1 MALMPCIKQGCG
13 PESRWPVAKIIS
25 IVNQKGGVGKTTTCV
40 NLAAALAEQ
49 GKRVLLCDFDPQA
62 NSTSGMGVDKTV
74 SKGIYEVLVSDVP
87 AADAVVHT
95 RYGDVLPSNKALAGA
110 GIELI
115 GMDRREFLLKD
126 ALDQLAAE
134 YDFIFIDC
142 PPSLELLTLNALC
155 AADSILVPVQGEYFA
170 LEGLSD
176 LMNTVRIVRRSLNPK
191 LALEGVLLTMFD
203 GRTNLA
209 MQVAEEVKHYFPGK
223 VYATVI
229 PRNVRL
235 SEAPSHGKPITAYDR
250 TSRGAE
256 AYQALAVEFL
266 KNSRKERFYGIKK
279 ALWSR
284 QRTRRPLRRRCDENR
299 VQRQSVTSHFTGG
312 DLLITAPEAL

>member
-1 MALMPCIKQGCG
+1 M
-13 PESRWPVAKIIS
+13 AKIVA

-40 NLAAALAEQ
+40 NLAAGLYEL

-74 SKGIYEVLVSDVP
+74 SLGVYDVMTG
-87 AADAVVHT
+87 AAETADAIVKT
-95 RYGDVLPSNKALAGA
+95 KFGDVLPSNKALAGA

-115 GMDRREFLLKD
+115 SMESREFLLRD
-126 ALDQLAAE
+126 ALQKVADR

-155 AADSILVPVQGEYFA
+155 AADGILVPVQGEYFA

-176 LMNTVRIVRRSLNPK
+176 LMNTVRLVRRSLNPR
-191 LALEGVLLTMFD
+191 LELEGVLLTMFD

-209 MQVAEEVKHYFPGK
+209 LQVAEEVKHYFPGK

-235 SEAPSHGKPITAYDR
+235 SEAPSHGKPITSYDR
-250 TSRGAE
+250 SSRGAE
-256 AYQALAVEFL
+256 AYTALAAEFL
-266 KNSRKERFYGIKK
+266 K
-279 ALWSR
+279 R
-284 QRTRRPLRRRCDENR
+284 Q
-299 VQRQSVTSHFTGG
+299 
-312 DLLITAPEAL
+312 AK